1 MKGSE
6 LLVRC
11 LEAEGVERVFGI
23 PGEENLDL
31 MDSLRDSSIEFVLTR
46 HESSAAFMAGMTGR
60 LTSRPGVCLTTL
72 GPGAANMVIGV
83 GEAYLGYQPMVALSG
98 QLSRACQRE
107 PRKQF
112 LDLMSVF
119 RPITKEAIS
128 IGTASEVPSAA
139 RRAFDVASGERPG
152 PVYLELPEDVMK
164 ASCVGEPSL
173 AVRPEASRR
182 APDVSGVADLLS
194 SAQRPIVLA
203 GAGVVRARA
212 SAELVRFVERWNVP
226 VAMTWL
232 GSGAVPFDHPLSL
245 GTVGLRKADMARAAF
260 EAADLVVLAG
270 FDLIEFEPQYWNFGT
285 AKKVAYIG
293 AAPCDS
299 VPGFSPDVQVVGDL
313 NRSLRDLAGIGGA
326 GTNWTEELKARL
338 LDQIEQVPPEG
349 RGVKPQA
356 IVRAIRNALGREDVA
371 VSDVGAHLLWM
382 AQRYPVYKENTLLL
396 SNGLIPMGVGVPWAI
411 AAKLACPERKVVAS
425 VGDGSFAMTSMELMT
440 AKEQGAPIVTV
451 VWDDNELA
459 LVRIKQERAFG
470 RSHGIELGNPDIVR
484 YAESLGVAGY
494 RVSTGVELGEA
505 LARCLR
511 DDEIAV
517 IDVAVDRKEAARL
530 MPP

>member
-1 MKGSE
+1 M
-6 LLVRC
+6 R
-11 LEAEGVERVFGI
+11 
-23 PGEENLDL
+23 
-31 MDSLRDSSIEFVLTR
+31 
-46 HESSAAFMAGMTGR
+46 
-60 LTSRPGVCLTTL
+60 SRP
-72 GPGAANMVIGV
+72 
-83 GEAYLGYQPMVALSG
+83 
-98 QLSRACQRE
+98 
-107 PRKQF
+107 
-112 LDLMSVF
+112 
-119 RPITKEAIS
+119 
-128 IGTASEVPSAA
+128 
-139 RRAFDVASGERPG
+139 
-152 PVYLELPEDVMK
+152 
-164 ASCVGEPSL
+164 
-173 AVRPEASRR
+173 
-182 APDVSGVADLLS
+182 AP
-194 SAQRPIVLA
+194 
-203 GAGVVRARA
+203 
-212 SAELVRFVERWNVP
+212 
-226 VAMTWL
+226 
-232 GSGAVPFDHPLSL
+232 
-245 GTVGLRKADMARAAF
+245 
-260 EAADLVVLAG
+260 
-270 FDLIEFEPQYWNFGT
+270 
-285 AKKVAYIG
+285 
-293 AAPCDS
+293 
-299 VPGFSPDVQVVGDL
+299 
-313 NRSLRDLAGIGGA
+313 
-326 GTNWTEELKARL
+326 
-338 LDQIEQVPPEG
+338 
-349 RGVKPQA
+349 
-356 IVRAIRNALGREDVA
+356 RAIRNALGREDVA